1 MVLANVLRLLGC
13 CFLSM
18 LFVLELFAWLCG
30 FGINL
35 LLFVVCVI
43 GLVVLLVYTTYD
55 ILSIKEDNEF
65 LQDRYKNIERM
76 YTDANIERNN
86 LRIENEQLSS
96 MYREACAENRKL
108 NNSIQEYEQEV
119 KILQEEIVRL
129 EGNNE

>member
-1 MVLANVLRLLGC
+1 
-13 CFLSM
+13 M

-35 LLFVVCVI
+35 PLFIVCSI

-65 LQDRYKNIERM
+65 LQDRYKNIERI

-86 LRIENEQLSS
+86 LMIENEQLSS